1 MEGDGP
7 PRLQP
12 RGPWPVMQLR
22 FRTNLTSEEYANQR
36 AWQDAMLDGCPLH
49 PEGGCTIRRHGSY
62 GRKEPVGVRIARFYC
77 RTGQTTFSLLPDFA
91 AARLSAGLAEVERAV
106 DVAEAAPTLVSA
118 ARDLRPEL
126 DDERSAVRWLRRR
139 VQAVQSALTALV
151 TSLPELFGT
160 AACLGAVR
168 ERLGL
173 QGWGVLARLR
183 AVGESVLQRL
193 LAPLG
198 FCRRSRARP
207 DDAWEPQHKLGPDP
221 GGGCR

>member
-36 AWQDAMLDGCPLH
+36 AWQGAMLDGCPLH
-49 PEGGCTIRRHGSY
+49 PEGGCRVRRHGSY
-62 GRKEPVGVRIARFYC
+62 ERKGPAGLRIARFYC
-77 RTGQTTFSLLPDFA
+77 RTGQRTFSLLPDFA

-106 DVAEAAPTLVSA
+106 NVAGAAPTLAAA
-118 ARDLRPEL
+118 ARNLRPEL

-139 VQAVQSALTALV
+139 VQAVQSALTTLV
-151 TSLPELFGT
+151 TAVPELFGT
-160 AACLGAVR
+160 AARLGAVR

-173 QGWGVLARLR
+173 QGSGVLARLR
-183 AVGESVLQRL
+183 AIGEWMLQRL

-198 FCRRSRARP
+198 FCRRSRAHA
-207 DDAWEPQHKLGPDP
+207 DDAREPQHKVGPDR
-221 GGGCR
+221 GGYCR